1 LAGAA
6 DRERRRKMAAVLSGL
21 RDLRVELAVLNH
33 RVGKRVRLRDL
44 DFDCLDIISRQ
55 GPISPSALAGR
66 LGVHLATMT
75 GVLDRLEQ
83 GGWVTRDRAPGDRR
97 AVVLAAPPERQR
109 QVFAEF
115 NGMNIRMGQILAG
128 YSDDQLDTIADFLH
142 RTTAAGRASSDE
154 IAGLQS
160 EPAREGA
167 AGSLGRT
174 ESASA

>member
-1 LAGAA
+1 
-6 DRERRRKMAAVLSGL
+6 MAAIFSGL
-21 RDLRVELAVLNH
+21 RDLRVELVVLNH

-44 DFDCLDIISRQ
+44 DLDCLDIISRQ

-97 AVVLAAPPERQR
+97 AVVLAAPPDRQR
-109 QVFAEF
+109 EVYAQF
-115 NGMNIRMGQILAG
+115 NGMNTRMGQILAQ
-128 YSDDQLDTIADFLH
+128 YSDDQLDTIAEFLH
-142 RTTAAGRASSDE
+142 QATAAGRASSDE

-160 EPAREGA
+160 EPEREGA
-167 AGSLGRT
+167 AGSAGRT
-174 ESASA
+174 ESTS

>member
-1 LAGAA
+1 
-6 DRERRRKMAAVLSGL
+6 MAAIFSSL
-21 RDLRVELAVLNH
+21 RDLRVELEVLNH

-44 DFDCLDIISRQ
+44 DLDCLDVISRQ

-66 LGVHLATMT
+66 MGVHLATMT

-83 GGWVTRDRAPGDRR
+83 GGWVTRDRARGDRR

-109 QVFAEF
+109 EVYAQFS
-115 NGMNIRMGQILAG
+115 GMNTRMAKILAG
-128 YSDDQLDTIADFLH
+128 YSDDQLDAIADFLH
-142 RTTAAGRASSDE
+142 RATAAGRASSDE

-167 AGSLGRT
+167 AGSAGKT
-174 ESASA
+174 ESA